1 MWQLISNFLCRKELA
16 LLRPM
21 YKPVRVRG
29 YFSVGSLL
37 LPVASPRKIRV
48 FIFKN
53 ILSPLLKKVKTVSTP
68 EKRQTAFVF

>member
-1 MWQLISNFLCRKELA
+1 
-16 LLRPM
+16 M